1 MGLNFTIKL
10 APAKSSRVKN
20 TTTVLER
27 NVLAVVVFEDNQYLA
42 SINGKTYEID
52 PRCYNCKG
60 VRNVY
65 LRKNNKY
72 IRVIRDNDSRIALP
86 KCYTPFKANM
96 HIKGDI
102 IIKDKSYFKI
112 TSYIIPVD
120 LTIEEITTSFI
131 EDDDLNL

>member
-65 LRKNNKY
+65 LRENDKY
-72 IRVIRDNDSRIALP
+72 IRIIREHDNRIALP
-86 KCYTPFKANM
+86 KCYTPFKSKMNVR
-96 HIKGDI
+96 GDI
-102 IIKDKSYFKI
+102 ITKDATYFRI
-112 TSYIIPVD
+112 THYIIPMD
-120 LTIEEITTSFI
+120 LTTEEISINFT
-131 EDDDLNL
+131 DDEINL